1 VVEDDPATQELFK
14 SYLEGVGLQVTVA
27 GNGEEAE
34 TALDGFTP
42 DIILLD
48 LVMPIMDG
56 TAFLQR
62 LRKDPARVEIPAI
75 ICTGKE
81 LSPAEQKRLQAQAAE
96 ILAKGSDFEADLMA
110 VLASFFPLDVSL
122 SPPPSPQTGSS
133 QGAAGD
139 S

>member
-1 VVEDDPATQELFK
+1 MEDDPGTQELFK

-48 LVMPIMDG
+48 LVMPVMDG

-62 LRKDPARVEIPAI
+62 LRMNPARVEIPVI

-81 LSPAEQKRLQAQAAE
+81 LSSAEQKRLQAQAAE
-96 ILAKGSDFEADLMA
+96 ILAKGSGFEADLMA
-110 VLASFFPLDVSL
+110 VLASFFPLDVRI
-122 SPPPSPQTGSS
+122 SPPPPPRRGSG
-133 QGAAGD
+133 QGAPGE